1 MPFFFCSSPKH
12 SINVIFRKSYLKSVL
27 EQTFRDFEIII
38 IDNFS
43 TDNTRK
49 IIENNKSRKKL
60 AIKDLKMKVLLEHAK
75 SWHKTFQR

>member
-1 MPFFFCSSPKH
+1 MPFFSV
-12 SINVIFRKSYLKSVL
+12 VIPTFNQCNFLEKAIKSVL

-49 IIENNKSRKKL
+49 IIENNKSEKL
-60 AIKDLKMKVLLEHAK
+60 FIKDLKMKVLLEHQEIMA
-75 SWHKTFQR
+75 